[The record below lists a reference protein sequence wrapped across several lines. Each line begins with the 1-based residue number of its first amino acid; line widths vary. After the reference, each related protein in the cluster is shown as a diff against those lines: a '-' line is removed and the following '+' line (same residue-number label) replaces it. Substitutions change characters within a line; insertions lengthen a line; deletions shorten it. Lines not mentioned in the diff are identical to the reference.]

1 VEVTRPAALA
11 KSIDVQV
18 AVDPTIPAILGDPDR
33 LQQIVW
39 NLLSNAVK
47 FTPDGGRVTVRM
59 RRTASRVVL
68 DVTDSG
74 RGIRPEFLPRIFERF
89 SQAGEGP
96 VTAGRGLG
104 LGLAIVR
111 HLVELHGGSV
121 SVESP
126 GEGRGATFTVSLPLT
141 SG

>member
-1 VEVTRPAALA
+1 
-11 KSIDVQV
+11 
-18 AVDPTIPAILGDPDR
+18 
-33 LQQIVW
+33 LQQVVW

-47 FTPDGGRVTVRM
+47 FTPDGGRVTVGM
-59 RRTASRVVL
+59 HRTASRVVL
-68 DVTDSG
+68 GVTDSG
-74 RGIRPEFLPRIFERF
+74 RGIRPEFLPRIFDRF
-89 SQAGEGP
+89 SQAGDGP
-96 VTAGRGLG
+96 VPAGRGLG